1 MMNSLISRLLF
12 FLFLSL
18 FFNGCSKSSKESVG
32 EFKRNVTTESHT
44 FTIPKEIK
52 DSLLQHF
59 SEAEIINKEAYSN
72 LFWDFYDRTVTPN
85 ECFTDINN
93 DQIMDYALLV
103 KEKNNLKVIIAFS
116 TKKGYSYWISPFS
129 IEKINTKG
137 VNFCVTIK
145 PAGRTDVVKKKPE
158 SLVLKNNG
166 FLLKNLEQDYLTL
179 YEADNKIMIFK
190 ML

>member
-1 MMNSLISRLLF
+1 MNGLISRLLF
-12 FLFLSL
+12 ITFLIL
-18 FFNGCSKSSKESVG
+18 FFNGCSKSSKEPVG
-32 EFKRNVTTESHT
+32 EFKRTVDVENNAFTT
-44 FTIPKEIK
+44 PKEIK
-52 DSLLQHF
+52 KHLLEQF
-59 SEAEIINKEAYSN
+59 PEVEIINKDAYSN
-72 LFWDFYDRTVTPN
+72 LFWDFYDSNIIPN

-103 KEKNNLKVIIAFS
+103 KQKNDLKVAIIFS
-116 TKKGYSYWISPFS
+116 TKKGYSYWISPF
-129 IEKINTKG
+129 IVEKINTKG

-158 SLVLKNNG
+158 SLVLKKNA

-179 YEADNKIMIFK
+179 YEADNKIMVFK